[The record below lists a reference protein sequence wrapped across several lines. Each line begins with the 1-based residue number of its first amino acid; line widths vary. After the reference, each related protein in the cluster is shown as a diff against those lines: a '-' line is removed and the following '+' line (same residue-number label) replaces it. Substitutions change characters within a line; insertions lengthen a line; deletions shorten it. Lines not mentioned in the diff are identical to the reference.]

1 MLYAR
6 RPEPPALRY
15 LILLLLAALL
25 AACTHAE
32 TDALRF
38 GLSSAPVTLDPRFAT
53 DAASAR
59 IARLVYRQ
67 LVEFDRSQQPVPG
80 LAEWQRLTPTHY
92 RFHLRDGEG
101 RRFHDGSRL
110 TARDVKATYDS
121 ILDPQTAS
129 PHRSSLDMIAAV
141 TAVDDDTIDF
151 TLSRPD
157 LLFPGRLVIGIMPAA
172 ALAADHASKR
182 TALGSGPFAFIAWPQ
197 SGRLQLQRVSDGQ
210 RLEFLQVRDP
220 TVRILKLQRGELD
233 MVQND
238 LPPEMIRYA
247 EARPELQVLRGR
259 GSNFAYLGFNMDD
272 PVVGQHAVREAI
284 AYGIDRAA
292 IIHYVLGDAARPA
305 SALLPPEHWAGNPD
319 LPLLPHDPTR
329 ARALLAE
336 AGYNVARRP
345 HVEYKTS
352 SDAFRLRLA
361 TIVQQQLGEVG
372 IDVTLS
378 SYDWGT
384 FYGDIKTG
392 RFQMFSLAWVGIKT
406 PDIFEYALHSR
417 EVPPAG
423 ANRGRFR
430 SETADRL
437 IEAAAAADTQAEQAA
452 YYRKLQADLLAEL
465 PYVPLWYED
474 HVFVARRDLT
484 GYTLAAD
491 GNYDGLITVRRVRG

>member
-141 TAVDDDTIDF
+141 TAVDADTIDF

-157 LLFPGRLVIGIMPAA
+157 LLFPGRLV
-172 ALAADHASKR
+172 
-182 TALGSGPFAFIAWPQ
+182 LGSGPFAFIAWPQ

-272 PVVGQHAVREAI
+272 PVVGQ
-284 AYGIDRAA
+284 
-292 IIHYVLGDAARPA
+292 DAARPA
-305 SALLPPEHWAGNPD
+305 SALLPPEHWAGNPE
-319 LPLLPHDPTR
+319 LPLLPHDPAR
-329 ARALLAE
+329 ARELLAE
-336 AGYNVARRP
+336 AGYNAVRRP

-384 FYGDIKTG
+384 FYGDIKAG

-430 SETADRL
+430 FETADRL

-452 YYRKLQADLLAEL
+452 YYRNMQADLLAEL

-491 GNYDGLITVRRVRG
+491 GNYDGLITVRRVRGCRMAPSNDRG

>member
-67 LVEFDRSQQPVPG
+67 LVEFDRAQQPVPG

-172 ALAADHASKR
+172 ALAADHATKR

-247 EARPELQVLRGR
+247 EARFQFRVPRLQHGRPGGRPACGARGHRLWHRPRGHHSLRAGR
-259 GSNFAYLGFNMDD
+259 CGAARECLVTARALGGQSGS
-272 PVVGQHAVREAI
+272 AVI
-284 AYGIDRAA
+284 
-292 IIHYVLGDAARPA
+292 AARP
-305 SALLPPEHWAGNPD
+305 
-319 LPLLPHDPTR
+319 
-329 ARALLAE
+329 
-336 AGYNVARRP
+336 
-345 HVEYKTS
+345 
-352 SDAFRLRLA
+352 DAC
-361 TIVQQQLGEVG
+361 
-372 IDVTLS
+372 
-378 SYDWGT
+378 
-384 FYGDIKTG
+384 
-392 RFQMFSLAWVGIKT
+392 
-406 PDIFEYALHSR
+406 
-417 EVPPAG
+417 AG
-423 ANRGRFR
+423 AIGRGRLQR
-430 SETADRL
+430 R
-437 IEAAAAADTQAEQAA
+437 AAAARRIQDLERRLSSASCNHRPAA
-452 YYRKLQADLLAEL
+452 
-465 PYVPLWYED
+465 
-474 HVFVARRDLT
+474 ARR
-484 GYTLAAD
+484 GRH
-491 GNYDGLITVRRVRG
+491 RRHAQQL